1 MSVYRHPYMCCVW
14 YSDVKRMAAKHEPEG
29 EGSST
34 CSSEVVCIVKCFIK
48 PKILAICKKT
58 IYLNL

>member
-1 MSVYRHPYMCCVW
+1 MSVYRHPYMCCVRC
-14 YSDVKRMAAKHEPEG
+14 SGVKRVGAEHEAEG
-29 EGSST
+29 EGSAHLK
-34 CSSEVVCIVKCFIK
+34 VCVLCNVLSK